1 MKRGENLRAFNNDP
15 EHQRRAGLARAAQ
28 PGFIEHCRRIAP
40 DGWWAFSAY
49 WRVHQG
55 LPLLDP
61 SQVQFLTPDDFC
73 GPDGRPLPKREQRR
87 LLRAYLKLAAEKY
100 VVPSHVQ
107 HRSPV
112 SAPYIGGD
120 IAFVRLAHRWASSH
134 LHPDYVYGG
143 RDDIGPYESESLS
156 PTRPYGVPVSRSD
169 TFEGYWME
177 TAPDVEQDDV
187 YSLDDISEW
196 GNE

>member
-61 SQVQFLTPDDFC
+61 LQVQFLTPDDFC

-87 LLRAYLKLAAEKY
+87 LLRAYLKLAAERQI
-100 VVPSHVQ
+100 VPSHIQ
-107 HRSPV
+107 HRSAV

-120 IAFVRLAHRWASSH
+120 IACVRLAHRWASSQ
-134 LHPDYVYGG
+134 LHPEYVYGG
-143 RDDIGPYESESLS
+143 RDDIRPYESESLA
-156 PTRPYGVPVSRSD
+156 PTRPYGVPVSHSE
-169 TFEGYWME
+169 TFEGYWMHV
-177 TAPDVEQDDV
+177 APDAEQDDV
-187 YSLDDISEW
+187 YSPDDIHEW